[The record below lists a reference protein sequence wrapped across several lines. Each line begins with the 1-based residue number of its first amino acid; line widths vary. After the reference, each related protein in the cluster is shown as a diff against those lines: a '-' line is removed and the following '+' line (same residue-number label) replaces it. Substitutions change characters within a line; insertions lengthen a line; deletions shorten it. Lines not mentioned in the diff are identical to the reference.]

1 MKKKFLALTLALV
14 MCLSLA
20 VPVFAAERPGKEDEG
35 IAGSCTLTRSGTD
48 AGQFVEKTI
57 KLGYFG
63 SENYEDIIQGY
74 QPITADAA
82 WTFTNTSK
90 DPNTYSGIVITP
102 YENLWDGERYDAIAM
117 DDAYLR
123 RDGSFVLGIRAYE
136 DPDTAELINVHPGQ
150 SVTFK
155 LADAMECLGRDASED
170 VIYCVHIWQEHSDSD
185 KYEDAYY
192 YYKVGSQSPEP
203 ADPSAQYTDLVP
215 GAWYKDA
222 VNYVLTNKLF
232 QGMTDTIFAPDATM
246 NRAMFVVVL
255 ARRDG
260 VSDESGATWYEKDV
274 QWAVSKGYYDGKD
287 PEGGISRQE
296 MALMLYRHAGSPK
309 VSGSLDGFTD
319 ASSVSA
325 SVRDAMIWA
334 VQNGYI
340 KGMGSNELN
349 PAGTSTRAQ
358 VATIFMRVFG

>member
-1 MKKKFLALTLALV
+1 MKKRITALALV
-14 MCLSLA
+14 LVLCLSLA
-20 VPVFAAERPGKEDEG
+20 VPAFAAERPEKEDAG
-35 IAGSCTLTRSGTD
+35 IAGCYTITRSGSD
-48 AGQFVEKTI
+48 AGQFAEKTFTI
-57 KLGYFG
+57 GYMG
-63 SENYEDIIQGY
+63 NMDEDMTIHGY
-74 QPITADAA
+74 QPIAADTT
-82 WTFTNTSK
+82 WTVTNTSK
-90 DPNTYSGIVITP
+90 EENSYLTIGILP
-102 YENLWDGERYDAIAM
+102 YENSGVGERYAFTIM
-117 DDAYLR
+117 DYVNVR
-123 RDGSFVLGIRAYE
+123 RDGSFAYGVDAYS
-136 DPDTAELINVHPGQ
+136 DPVEAEFRNVYSGQ
-150 SVTFK
+150 SVTFSM
-155 LADAMECLGRDASED
+155 ADAMEGLERDASED
-170 VIYCVHIWQEHSDSD
+170 VIYRMQIWLHHSDSGQ
-185 KYEDAYY
+185 YEEANY
-192 YYKVGSQSPEP
+192 YYKLGTQSPEP

-255 ARRDG
+255 ARKDG

-274 QWAVSKGYYDGKD
+274 QWAVSKGYYDGKN
-287 PEGGISRQE
+287 PEEAIPRQE

-325 SVRDAMIWA
+325 SVKDAFIWA

-340 KGMGSNELN
+340 NGIGGRLAPTET
-349 PAGTSTRAQ
+349 ATRAQ